1 MVYICIYIYTG
12 HNSYINVDDKY
23 FQPTFD
29 EKRTVEDCD
38 QQELKWSANFWTAA
52 DRTWPSQKL
61 VKW

>member
-1 MVYICIYIYTG
+1 MYTG